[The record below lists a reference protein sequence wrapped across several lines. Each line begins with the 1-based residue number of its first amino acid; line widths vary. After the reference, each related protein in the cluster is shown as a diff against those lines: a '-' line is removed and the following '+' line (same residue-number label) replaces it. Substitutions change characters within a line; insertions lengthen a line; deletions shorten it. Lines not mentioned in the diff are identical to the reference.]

1 MEFNGQTMLDLDG
14 WRAVYGML
22 EDQASRDIYLN
33 RLNYLVSQDYRY
45 IDNIVKRYLPQ
56 MQSWEEAVRG
66 WRKSMPEDR
75 KIVLYGA
82 GNTGEFVLP
91 LFADDQRFAGFC
103 SKTKAK
109 QQHGYLGYPVISPE
123 ELLEKR
129 DMSVVISAIL
139 SGEEIRQILED
150 AGYPSEQIYL
160 MESCVDD
167 GQYFS
172 PDFLKYEEEEVF
184 VDAGCYNLE
193 SSLAFRKYC
202 GHVKKVYAFEPDP
215 VNYMRCLTE
224 KERHNFAE
232 VELLPYGTWSK
243 RDTLCF
249 KASGT
254 AGAKV
259 DHSGDNSIP
268 VISIDEVV
276 SSERG
281 QMSPKDRVTMVKMD
295 VEGAELESLKG
306 AEQTIL
312 RDKPKLAISIYHKPE
327 DLVTIPLYIKTLV
340 PDYKLYLRHHSNI
353 NSDTVLYAVLP

>member
-1 MEFNGQTMLDLDG
+1 MEFNGQAMLNLDG

-33 RLNYLVSQDYRY
+33 RLNYLVSDDYRY
-45 IDNIVKRYLPQ
+45 IDNIIKRCLPQ
-56 MQSWEEAVRG
+56 MRTWEEAARV
-66 WRKSMPEDR
+66 WREAMPADR
-75 KIVLYGA
+75 RFVLYGA
-82 GNTGEFVLP
+82 GNTGKFVLP
-91 LFADDQRFAGFC
+91 FFADDPRFAGFC
-103 SKTKAK
+103 SKTKVK

-123 ELLEKR
+123 ELLEKK
-129 DMSVVISAIL
+129 DMSVVISVAL
-139 SGEEIRQILED
+139 DVEEIRQILEHG
-150 AGYPSEQIYL
+150 GYPSEQIYF
-160 MESCVDD
+160 MESYVDD

-172 PDFLKYEEEEVF
+172 PDFMKYEEEEVF
-184 VDAGCYNLE
+184 IDAGCYNLE
-193 SSLAFRKYC
+193 SSLALRKYC

-215 VNYMRCLTE
+215 VNYVRCLTE

-259 DHSGDNSIP
+259 EHSGDISIP

-276 SSERG
+276 STGG
-281 QMSPKDRVTMVKMD
+281 QMSSDERITMVKMD

-312 RDKPKLAISIYHKPE
+312 RDKPKLAICIYHKPE
-327 DLVTIPLYIKTLV
+327 DLVTLPLYIKSLV
-340 PDYKLYLRHHSNI
+340 PDYKLYLRHHTNT
-353 NSDTVLYAVLP
+353 NNDTVLYAVLP